1 MQQQEVLRVTGLT
14 QRYGSTVALC
24 DVSFALTGPQLCGI
38 LGPNG
43 AGKTSL
49 LDILEGLATPVGGQV
64 ELLGQPVRPGHYP
77 RQRVGVVLQREFAPD
92 YLSVTEYADLMAALQ
107 NVPAGGATILRDAQ
121 LAERAHI
128 PVSRLSGGEAQR
140 LFIAAAVVHA
150 PEVLFLD
157 EPTAQLDPESKRRLG
172 QTLRELARGRTVI
185 MTTHDLR
192 EADQLCDSLLFMV
205 GGRVRAFGTRAELI
219 AAVPGAQ
226 SVEDAF
232 FHFCGAR
239 VNAQGEL
246 S

>member
-1 MQQQEVLRVTGLT
+1 MQREVLKVRGLT
-14 QRYGSTVALC
+14 RRYGATVALS
-24 DVSFALTGPQLCGI
+24 DVSFTLCGPQLCGI

-49 LDILEGLATPVGGQV
+49 LDILEGLAVPAAGQV
-64 ELLGQPVRPGHYP
+64 ELLGEPLVPGRYP
-77 RQRVGVVLQREFAPD
+77 RARVGVVLQREFAPE
-92 YLSVTEYADLMAALQ
+92 YLSVAEYAELMAVLHDVA
-107 NVPAGGATILRDAQ
+107 AGAAAILEAAN
-121 LAERAHI
+121 LGSRASV

-140 LFIAAAVVHA
+140 LFIAAATVHA
-150 PEVLFLD
+150 PELLFLD
-157 EPTAQLDPESKRRLG
+157 EPTSQLDPQNKRRLG
-172 QTLRELARGRTVI
+172 QTLRELSRERTLVL
-185 MTTHDLR
+185 TTHDLR

-205 GGRVRAFGTRAELI
+205 GGRVRAFGTRQELL

-239 VNAQGEL
+239 VNERGEL